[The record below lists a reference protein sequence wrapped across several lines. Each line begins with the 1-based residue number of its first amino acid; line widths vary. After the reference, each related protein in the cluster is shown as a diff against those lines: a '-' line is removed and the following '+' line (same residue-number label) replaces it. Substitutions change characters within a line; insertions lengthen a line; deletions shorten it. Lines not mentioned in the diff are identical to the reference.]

1 MYKLVGVVVHRGA
14 ADFGHYFSYIDTK
27 HSGINGST
35 WVEFN
40 DSKVIPFDIENLE
53 SQCFGGI
60 NQNSND
66 FEMNGSYN
74 TSDDIS

>member
-40 DSKVIPFDIENLE
+40 DSKIIPFDIENLE
-53 SQCFGGI
+53 S
-60 NQNSND
+60 
-66 FEMNGSYN
+66 
-74 TSDDIS
+74 